1 MKNQKWDKWKYWE
14 DDEAPPH
21 DNDALIHRVLHRIE
35 FDEELEQVYDLMA
48 CIPRER
54 MVAYVLGF
62 HDHND
67 KEELQKLID
76 QEVLTHEDLTKAGI
90 TTLEDL
96 DEEEEE

>member
-1 MKNQKWDKWKYWE
+1 MKNQEWDKWKYGE
-14 DDEAPPH
+14 DFPEH
-21 DNDALIHRVLHRIE
+21 DNDALIHKVLHRIE
-35 FDEELEQVYDLMA
+35 SDEEVEQVYDLMD

-62 HDHND
+62 HDPND

-76 QEVLTHEDLTKAGI
+76 QEVITHEDLTKAGI

>member
-14 DDEAPPH
+14 DDSLPH

-35 FDEELEQVYDLMA
+35 FDEEVDQVYALLDY
-48 CIPRER
+48 IPRER

-62 HDHND
+62 HDPND
-67 KEELQKLID
+67 KEGLQELID
-76 QEVLTHEDLTKAGI
+76 QEVLTHEDLIKAGI

>member
-14 DDEAPPH
+14 DDSIPH
-21 DNDALIHRVLHRIE
+21 DNDPLIHRVLHQIE
-35 FDEELEQVYDLMA
+35 FDEEVEQVYDLLD

-54 MVAYVLGF
+54 LVAYVLSF
-62 HDHND
+62 HDLND
-67 KEELQKLID
+67 KEVLQELID
-76 QEVLTHEDLTKAGI
+76 EEVLTHEDLTKAGI